1 MVHGVTGAKRLLVQK
16 QKSLQVGVETD
27 LQNTVPD
34 WMTLDTVKGYVK
46 RLMQRQCWVSFTHCA
61 EKVPTIHPV

>member
-34 WMTLDTVKGYVK
+34 WLTKTRSKVASKG
-46 RLMQRQCWVSFTHCA
+46 
-61 EKVPTIHPV
+61 